1 MVGITTAGT
10 AKLEGRREA
19 CIGLVFIQTELWL
32 ANHESR
38 IAQVE
43 IDAMAVARVRIA
55 SARSGWIAVEN
66 RKQERCVFFVIQ
78 FDARPPGV
86 DNG

>member
-19 CIGLVFIQTELWL
+19 CIGLVFIQTELRL

-43 IDAMAVARVRIA
+43 IDAITVARVRIA

-66 RKQERCVFFVIQ
+66 RANRN
-78 FDARPPGV
+78 DAFSS
-86 DNG
+86 